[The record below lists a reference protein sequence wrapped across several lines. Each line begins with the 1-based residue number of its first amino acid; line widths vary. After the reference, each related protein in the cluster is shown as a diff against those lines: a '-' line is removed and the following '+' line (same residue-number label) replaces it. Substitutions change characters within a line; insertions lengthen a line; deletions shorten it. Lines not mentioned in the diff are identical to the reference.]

1 MGMDVI
7 VGLFIMLAL
16 GNLVVILILI
26 NKMAELTNVI
36 KQNSRV
42 LDSNNINMKKITKI
56 LEGVYSKI
64 KSPINFN

>member
-16 GNLVVILILI
+16 GNLIIILVLI
-26 NKMAELTNVI
+26 NKMSELTNVI
-36 KQNSRV
+36 KQNSMV
-42 LDSNNINMKKITKI
+42 LDSNNINMKMITKI